1 MQATNGL
8 AVLFRTRARLMGCSI
23 LALALMAMLLA
34 SSARADPRKTY
45 LALGDSLA
53 FGYSQQLFNE
63 NFPGENPKK
72 FEHGYTNDYL
82 AALKAAEPTANWQP
96 LINDGCPGETTDS
109 LIGSGTLAK
118 EMIPLGAEG
127 ENPCKYHYGALPP
140 EKPVKGELK
149 FKLHNEYRDTHSQL
163 ENVLEEIKRL
173 QSPGQPVDHVL
184 ALVSLNIGAN
194 DELRAVHKCE
204 AEVQHEFETEGKSKY
219 GTSPEEAVKVCL
231 QLNAF
236 PLFKHINTN
245 ISAMLHVIRNGSEY
259 CVNVKTTPCDANH
272 KGSNYK
278 GKIIVVLGYDP
289 YGRVFCAGESFAS
302 PGNAPASCVPGNE
315 VLPESNT
322 LTAIANFET
331 EKAVDDGD
339 PYGPFQP
346 FEACT
351 PNPQPVFDPSIVGK
365 PENEPFQLQTLTN
378 MDNKTTSKGLP
389 NGNGKTSD
397 IHPTPL
403 GYTVMSEIMAGTCG
417 V

>member
-1 MQATNGL
+1 
-8 AVLFRTRARLMGCSI
+8 MGCSI
-23 LALALMAMLLA
+23 LALALMAMLLASIA

-63 NFPGENPKK
+63 NFPGEDPHK
-72 FEHGYTNDYL
+72 FEHGYANDYL
-82 AALKAAEPTANWQP
+82 AALKAAEPLANWQP
-96 LINDGCPGETTDS
+96 LINNGCPGETTDS
-109 LIGSGTLAK
+109 MIGSGTLAK
-118 EMIPLGAEG
+118 EMLPLGAVG
-127 ENPCKYHYGALPP
+127 ENPCKYKYGALPP
-140 EKPVKGELK
+140 EKPVAGELK
-149 FKLHNEYRDTHSQL
+149 FHLHHEYGGKHSQL
-163 ENVLEEIKRL
+163 ENTLEVIKNL
-173 QSPGQPVDHVL
+173 QKPGTPPDHTL

-204 AEVQHEFETEGKSKY
+204 AEVQHEYETEGKSKY
-219 GTSPEEAVKVCL
+219 GATPEEAVKVCL

-236 PLFKHINTN
+236 PLFQHINTN

-259 CVNVKTTPCDANH
+259 CVNVNTTPCDANH
-272 KGSNYK
+272 KGSNYT

-302 PGNAPASCVPGNE
+302 PGNAPASCVAGPE

-346 FEACT
+346 FAACT
-351 PNPQPVFDPSIVGK
+351 PNPQPVFNPGILG
-365 PENEPFQLQTLTN
+365 PPNEMHEPFQLQTLTN

-403 GYTVMSEIMAGTCG
+403 GYKVMSEIMAGTCG